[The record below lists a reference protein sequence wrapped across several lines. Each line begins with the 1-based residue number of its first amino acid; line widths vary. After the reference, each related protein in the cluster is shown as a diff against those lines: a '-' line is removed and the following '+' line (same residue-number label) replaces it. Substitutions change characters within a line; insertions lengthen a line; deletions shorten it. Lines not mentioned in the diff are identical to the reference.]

1 MKKILYSLTLSLLVF
16 GTGCEDTLL
25 DLENPDQLGTDQYII
40 DDQTAEQ
47 AVVGIYSAFQSTNIG
62 GAVPIQVTGLYADE
76 LSHTG
81 SFPTYTEFFLNN
93 VTATGNTN
101 NTNIWESIYA
111 AIFRANSVIYAL
123 ENLTEGEVSSDVSA
137 ASIAEAKALRAYF
150 YFYLVRAYGGVPI
163 PDTLVTQVGS
173 AAGNVAR
180 ASESEVYAY
189 IQADIDAA
197 LGKLVDNGVYRF
209 SNDALRVLK
218 AKVHMELGEYTEAQ
232 DALEPLIGNYAL
244 LDNYEDLF
252 VSGDNSE
259 AIFRL
264 NYSAD
269 DSNALAFYF
278 YPSADGGRRETAPT
292 LSLASSFEDDDTR
305 ISMIE
310 NPTDA
315 SSIILTKY
323 SDVSTGTDQPYIYR
337 YADVLLMY
345 AELLARDDD
354 ASASDY
360 INEVRS
366 RANLDDVVLT
376 SANVVDVIA
385 QERLWELYG
394 EGHRW
399 FDVKRLGLA
408 QEVIESKGLTYN
420 ANRLVWPI
428 PQDEIDANESMTQ
441 ADQNPGY

>member
-25 DLENPDQLGTDQYII
+25 DLENPDQLGTDQFII

-47 AVVGIYSAFQSTNIG
+47 AVMGIYSAFQDTNIG

-81 SFPTYTEFFLNN
+81 SFPTYTEYFVNN

-123 ENLTEGEVSSDVSA
+123 ENLTEGEVSNSVSTA
-137 ASIAEAKALRAYF
+137 AIAEAKALRAYF
-150 YFYLVRAYGGVPI
+150 YFYLVRAYGGVPV

-180 ASESEVYAY
+180 STESEVYAY

-197 LGKLVDNGVYRF
+197 LGNLNDNGVYRF

-218 AKVHMELGEYTEAQ
+218 AKVHMELGEYPEAQ
-232 DALEPLIGNYAL
+232 DALEPLIGSYAL
-244 LDNYEDLF
+244 LGNYEDLF
-252 VSGDNSE
+252 VPGDNTE

-264 NYSAD
+264 NYSTD

-278 YPSADGGRRETAPT
+278 FPSGDGGRRETAPT
-292 LSLASSFEDDDTR
+292 MSLASSFDDDDTR
-305 ISMIE
+305 ISMIA

-315 SSIILTKY
+315 SLITLTKY
-323 SDVSTGTDQPYIYR
+323 SDVATGTDQPYIYR

-345 AELLARDDD
+345 AELLARDGD

-376 SANVVDVIA
+376 STNVVDIIA

-420 ANRLVWPI
+420 ANRLVWPL
-428 PQDEIDANESMTQ
+428 PQDEINANESITQ